1 MNRPDAVDVI
11 DKALGENKEGGTP
24 SAEGE
29 GNSFSSKTQV
39 GGTGALND
47 GKR

>member
-29 GNSFSSKTQV
+29 GNLFHPRHKWEEQV
-39 GGTGALND
+39 H
-47 GKR
+47 